1 MTFLELVR
9 KRRSVRA
16 YEPARVSRDVLE
28 RCLEAA
34 RLAPSACN
42 SQPWRFIVVD
52 DPTLKA
58 EVAGAAFTG
67 MYSMNTF
74 AADAPV
80 LIAVVRE
87 RSKFAAAL
95 GGLFRGVHY
104 ALIDVGIACEHLV
117 LQAEEE
123 GLGTCWL
130 GWFNEK
136 AVKRILRLG
145 AKDKVDIMI
154 SVGYPAPED
163 RRDGQRK
170 PLGEITRFNV
180 EQRGGSQS

>member
-9 KRRSVRA
+9 QRRSVRA
-16 YEPARVSRDVLE
+16 YLPDAIPRDALE

-52 DPTLKA
+52 EPGLKA
-58 EVAGAAFTG
+58 ELAGAAFAG

-80 LIAVVRE
+80 LVAVVRE
-87 RSKFAAAL
+87 RSKFAAAM
-95 GGLFRGVHY
+95 GGLFRGVQY
-104 ALIDVGIACEHLV
+104 ALIDVGVACEHFV

-136 AVKRILRLG
+136 AVKRTLGLR
-145 AKDKVDIMI
+145 AKDKVDII
-154 SVGYPAPED
+154 LSVGYPADEEV
-163 RRDGQRK
+163 RDKQRK
-170 PLGEITRFNV
+170 TLGAMVRFNR
-180 EQRGGSQS
+180 EEEGNTLS